1 MCGIFGAVSF
11 SEKFNTNDFAQFKKL
26 TDLVT
31 YRGPDA
37 SDYKG
42 FNSIEK
48 SVDNNN
54 FNIFFGHRRLA
65 IIDLSDEGIQ
75 PLFSD
80 NCWIIFN
87 GEIFNYIEL
96 REELKSRRYNFN
108 TNTDT
113 EVIIK
118 IYKEFGE
125 SGFDKLNGMWA
136 FAIYD
141 IEKNKIILSRDRFSI
156 KPLFF
161 YADKNKL
168 FFASEIKQ
176 ILPLLNKREL
186 ELERMKIFL
195 NQGLLDFDD
204 QTLFREI
211 KRIKP
216 KTNLTID
223 LSSNE
228 ISESKYWDYSNELI
242 EGSDEELFAKFY
254 DQFNDSV
261 RIRLRSDVKVG
272 SLLSGGLD
280 SSAITA
286 SALKFTSNSIET
298 FSVIS
303 EDKRFSE
310 EQFIDLFTSHY
321 KIYNKKISL
330 NTNYLKNNIDIVL
343 QHQDEPFNY
352 FIPVAHYNLINSL
365 NENSDIIVILNG
377 QGGDEVLLGYLRFY
391 FFYWKKLFSEKNF
404 FILAKELFLSLLNRT
419 AILQFRI
426 NAAKRYLPQK
436 LLNEKDF
443 LVSKSELINVWQYEN
458 IRQAQ
463 INDID
468 YYSVPFLNRYEDRNS
483 MAFSKEIRLPFLDHR
498 LVDFLVNISPDKKMR
513 NGWSKYI
520 LRKSFTELPSK
531 IRWRRDKKGFVLP
544 ESNWLRTDLKEE
556 IINMFKNDNNLLTK
570 MNLIN
575 PDKFLNYYLK
585 YLSGDKRI
593 HNTDISRIYIAEKW
607 LQKYFG

>member
-1 MCGIFGAVSF
+1 MCGIFGAISF
-11 SEKFNTNDFAQFKKL
+11 SENFNANDFAQFKKL
-26 TDLVT
+26 TDLVL

-42 FNSIEK
+42 FNSKEK
-48 SVDNNN
+48 TVDNNN
-54 FNIFFGHRRLA
+54 FNIFLGHRRLA
-65 IIDLSDEGIQ
+65 IIDLKYEGIQ

-96 REELKSRRYNFN
+96 REELKSKNYKFN
-108 TNTDT
+108 TDTDT

-118 IYKEFGE
+118 TYKEFGE
-125 SGFDKLNGMWA
+125 EGFDKLNGMWA
-136 FAIYD
+136 FALYD
-141 IEKNKIILSRDRFSI
+141 VEKNKIILSRDRFSI

-161 YADKNKL
+161 FRNKNKL
-168 FFASEIKQ
+168 FFSSEIKQ
-176 ILPLLNKREL
+176 LLPLLDKRKL
-186 ELERMKIFL
+186 EFERMKIFL

-204 QTLFREI
+204 QTLFSEI
-211 KRIKP
+211 KRVKS
-216 KTNLTID
+216 KTNLIID
-223 LSSNE
+223 LFTNE
-228 ISESKYWDYSNELI
+228 IIESKYWDYSNQPI
-242 EGSDEELFAKFY
+242 EESEEELFAKFY
-254 DQFNDSV
+254 ELFNDSV

-280 SSAITA
+280 SSAITSA
-286 SALKFTSNSIET
+286 ALKFTSNSIDT

-303 EDKRFSE
+303 EDKKFSE
-310 EQFIDLFTSHY
+310 EQFIDLFSSHY
-321 KIYNKKISL
+321 KIFNKKILL
-330 NTNYLKNNIDIVL
+330 NTNYLKNNIDSVI

-391 FFYWKKLFSEKNF
+391 FFYWKKLLSEKKF
-404 FILAKELFLSLLNRT
+404 FILAKELFLSLLKRT
-419 AILQFRI
+419 AISQFRI
-426 NAAKRYLPQK
+426 NTAKRYRPK
-436 LLNEKDF
+436 KILNEKDF
-443 LVSKSELINVWQYEN
+443 LGNKSELVSVWKYEN
-458 IRQAQ
+458 LRQAQ

-498 LVDFLVNISPDKKMR
+498 LVDFLVNISPHNKMR

-520 LRKSFTELPSK
+520 LRKSFTELPSA

-544 ESNWLRTDLKEE
+544 EGNWLRTDFKED
-556 IINMFKNDNNLLTK
+556 IFNMFKSNNNLLTK

-575 PDKFLNYYLK
+575 PEKFLNYYQR
-585 YLSGDKRI
+585 YLSGDKKI

>member
-1 MCGIFGAVSF
+1 MCGIFGAISF
-11 SEKFNTNDFAQFKKL
+11 SENFNLNDFTQFKKL
-26 TDLVT
+26 TDLVS

-42 FNSIEK
+42 FNSKERSI
-48 SVDNNN
+48 DNNN

-65 IIDLSDEGIQ
+65 IIDLSDEGLQ

-96 REELKSRRYNFN
+96 RQELKIRNCNFN

-125 SGFDKLNGMWA
+125 NGFDKLNGMWA

-141 IEKNKIILSRDRFSI
+141 VDKNKVILSRDRFSI
-156 KPLFF
+156 KPLFIF
-161 YADKNKL
+161 RNKDKL

-176 ILPLLNKREL
+176 LLSLLDKREL

-204 QTLFREI
+204 QTLFSEI
-211 KRIKP
+211 KRVKP
-216 KTNLTID
+216 KTNLIID
-223 LSSNE
+223 LSTNE
-228 ISESKYWDYSNELI
+228 IIESKYWNYSNQPI
-242 EGSDEELFAKFY
+242 EGSDQELFENFY
-254 DQFNDSV
+254 ELFNDSV

-286 SALKFTSNSIET
+286 AALKFTSNSIET

-303 EDKRFSE
+303 EDKKFSE
-310 EQFIDLFTSHY
+310 EHFIDLFTSHY
-321 KIYNKKISL
+321 KIINKKISL
-330 NTNYLKNNIDIVL
+330 NTNYLKNNIDIVI

-391 FFYWKKLFSEKNF
+391 FFYWKKLLSEKKF

-419 AILQFRI
+419 AILQFKI

-436 LLNEKDF
+436 LENEKDF
-443 LVSKSELINVWQYEN
+443 FISKSELVNVWQYDN

-498 LVDFLVNISPDKKMR
+498 LVDFLVNISPNKKMR

-520 LRKSFTELPSK
+520 LRKSFTELPSEIK
-531 IRWRRDKKGFVLP
+531 WRRDKKGFVLP
-544 ESNWLRTDLKEE
+544 ESNWLRTDFKED
-556 IINMFKNDNNLLTK
+556 IFNMFKSNNNLLSK
-570 MNLIN
+570 MNLIDS
-575 PDKFLNYYLK
+575 DKFLNYYQK

-607 LQKYFG
+607 LQKYFS

>member
-1 MCGIFGAVSF
+1 MCGIFGAVSV
-11 SEKFNTNDFAQFKKL
+11 SENFNANDFTQFKRL
-26 TDLVT
+26 TDLVS

-37 SDYKG
+37 SDYRG
-42 FNSIEK
+42 FNSKERSI
-48 SVDNNN
+48 DNNN

-65 IIDLSDEGIQ
+65 IIDLSDEGLQ

-96 REELKSRRYNFN
+96 REELKTRNCNFN

-141 IEKNKIILSRDRFSI
+141 VDKNKVILSRDRFSI

-161 YADKNKL
+161 FRNKNKL

-176 ILPLLNKREL
+176 LLPLLNKREL
-186 ELERMKIFL
+186 EFERMKIFL

-204 QTLFREI
+204 QTLFSEI
-211 KRIKP
+211 KRVKP
-216 KTNLTID
+216 KTNLIID
-223 LSSNE
+223 LSTNQ
-228 ISESKYWDYSNELI
+228 INESKYWDYSNQLI
-242 EGSDEELFAKFY
+242 EGSDDELFAKFY
-254 DQFNDSV
+254 EQFNDSV

-286 SALKFTSNSIET
+286 AALKFTSNSIET

-303 EDKRFSE
+303 EDKKFSE
-310 EQFIDLFTSHY
+310 ENFIDLFSSHL
-321 KIYNKKISL
+321 KIFNKKISL

-343 QHQDEPFNY
+343 KHQDEPFNY

-391 FFYWKKLFSEKNF
+391 FFYWKKLLSEKKF

-436 LLNEKDF
+436 LADEKDF
-443 LVSKSELINVWQYEN
+443 LISKSELINVWQYDN

-498 LVDFLVNISPDKKMR
+498 LVDFLVNISPEKKMR

-520 LRKSFTELPSK
+520 LRKSFAELPPD

-544 ESNWLRTDLKEE
+544 EENWLRTAFKED
-556 IINMFKNDNNLLTK
+556 IFNMFKSNNNLLTK

-575 PDKFLNYYLK
+575 PEKFLNYYQK

-593 HNTDISRIYIAEKW
+593 HNTDISRIFIAEKW